1 MNHPKQYAE
10 WSKIKPIDIEEL
22 ELATGSTDDLTFDNL
37 TSVLFNSCQH
47 FNYETLR
54 EGVVQYYFDSLEDD
68 EREEEM
74 ALYEDKDSGD
84 IEVLES
90 AIDFYIKAL
99 NEEEKR
105 ELFSKL
111 M

>member
-1 MNHPKQYAE
+1 
-10 WSKIKPIDIEEL
+10 
-22 ELATGSTDDLTFDNL
+22 
-37 TSVLFNSCQH
+37 
-47 FNYETLR
+47 
-54 EGVVQYYFDSLEDD
+54 
-68 EREEEM
+68 M

-90 AIDFYIKAL
+90 AIDCYIKAL
-99 NEEEKR
+99 NEEEKK

>member
-22 ELATGSTDDLTFDNL
+22 ELATGSNDDLSFENL
-37 TSVLFNSCQH
+37 ITVLFNSCQH
-47 FNYETLR
+47 FNYENLR
-54 EGVVQYYFDSLEDD
+54 EGVVQCYFDSLEDD

-105 ELFSKL
+105 EFFSIL

>member
-1 MNHPKQYAE
+1 
-10 WSKIKPIDIEEL
+10 
-22 ELATGSTDDLTFDNL
+22 
-37 TSVLFNSCQH
+37 
-47 FNYETLR
+47 
-54 EGVVQYYFDSLEDD
+54 
-68 EREEEM
+68 M

-105 ELFSKL
+105 WKFL
-111 M
+111 MNCNPIPERED